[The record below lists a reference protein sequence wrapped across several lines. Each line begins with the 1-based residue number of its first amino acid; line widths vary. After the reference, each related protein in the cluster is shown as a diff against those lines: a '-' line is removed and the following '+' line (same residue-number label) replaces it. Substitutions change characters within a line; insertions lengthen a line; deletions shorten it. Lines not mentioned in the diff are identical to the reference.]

1 MNRIAVA
8 RALTMAA
15 VLIALLLAGA
25 AIAMEAG
32 DFDAA
37 LARAKAEGKPLIIDF
52 YTDW

>member
-1 MNRIAVA
+1 MNRFAVA
-8 RALTMAA
+8 RALTLVT

-25 AIAMEAG
+25 AVAMEAG
-32 DFDAA
+32 DFDAS